1 MPYNHYFQAITNRTG
16 DSLVGYFVRVIN
28 TVSGNTVPLYA
39 DLNGTPI
46 VTVSGVADMAKT
58 DENGNVSFYNDAGT
72 YHLDIYQPDA
82 TTFIL
87 RVPNVAMQSGQGP
100 QGDPGPTGEVG
111 ASDSAFPTLAALKA
125 IDPVL
130 YPSPRLAAA
139 SGADGGVPNGLF
151 TYQTAGAPYT
161 ADNVN
166 VIKLDAVPLSTGAL
180 VRQGAQGILYDAAQ
194 SVKGKLDRIGYITD
208 ARFAGGAKGDNTA
221 DDSAAIQA
229 AIDYFEGI
237 GGGEVR
243 VPEGTFKTTVAP
255 VLKGKV
261 SLVGNGPASIIR
273 SNVCHGLVIAKS
285 DEIAPRRV
293 ANLRFY
299 GNGGENFSA
308 IYADVAFP
316 DRVQGLVFENVFA
329 DFFGTIIRGR
339 GFWHTAFKSIRANQ
353 CRRGVWL
360 YNRDVKIT
368 IDDCSF
374 IRGGAIVNTEDSVGM
389 QIGDEDASFRPEDVQ
404 VTNSIFFGFDIGVR
418 VRQALFGGIVNCDI
432 DACTSK
438 GAEIITADGG
448 YTIDDNWFDVLEGT
462 GAKYGFHALPLGYD
476 PGPINISITNNRVR
490 VPASQT
496 TEAEAAG
503 MLVEQNQSNM
513 LVMGNSF
520 TGTAAIAIRAE
531 GATSARVERC
541 EFIANKASGQARF
554 FNMAACSIDKNTFDG
569 GIILSGNVNMA
580 IGKNHGLHTTEIIGS
595 VDIPAGQTSV
605 TATWLSLNMPD
616 LPLGGYAISCVGTDR
631 GTLTHGGLAIVP
643 TRTGITVTGQNAL
656 GAASTVDFHLR
667 VY

>member
-1 MPYNHYFQAITNRTG
+1 MPTNVT
-16 DSLVGYFVRVIN
+16 FP
-28 TVSGNTVPLYA
+28 GNLGQVDTIA
-39 DLNGTPI
+39 DLRDL
-46 VTVSGVADMAKT
+46 S
-58 DENGNVSFYNDAGT
+58 
-72 YHLDIYQPDA
+72 
-82 TTFIL
+82 TTFI
-87 RVPNVAMQSGQGP
+87 
-100 QGDPGPTGEVG
+100 DPGTIYVAKSVGRAYSYDAGSLAADDGLNVIRPNDRTPLQAGRFLYEVDGIAPGPKGETG
-111 ASDSAFPTLAALKA
+111 AANSTFITLAAMTA
-125 IDPVL
+125 APASNSSYIFA
-130 YPSPRLAAA
+130 PRA
-139 SGADGGVPNGLF
+139 GADSGVVSGTFL
-151 TYQTAGAPYT
+151 YQTAGAPYT
-161 ADNVN
+161 ADGVN

-180 VRQGAQGILYDAAQ
+180 VRQGAQSILYDAAQ
-194 SVKGKLDRIGYITD
+194 SVKGKLDRFALITD
-208 ARFAGGAKGDNTA
+208 ARFAGGAKGNGTT

-229 AIDYFEGI
+229 AIDYIESV
-237 GGGEVR
+237 GGGV
-243 VPEGTFKTTVAP
+243 VLAPEGTYKTTVAP
-255 VLKGKV
+255 ILRSKV

-273 SNVCHGLVIAKS
+273 SNVCHGLVIEKS
-285 DEIAPRRV
+285 NEIAPRRV
-293 ANLRFY
+293 ADIRFY
-299 GNGGENFSA
+299 ANGGENFSA

-339 GFWHTAFKSIRANQ
+339 GFWHTAFKSVRANQ

-374 IRGGAIVNTEDSVGM
+374 IRGGAIVNVEDSVGL

-404 VTNSIFFGFDIGVR
+404 VTNSIFFGFDIGAR
-418 VRQALFGGIVNCDI
+418 LRQALFGGIVNCDF

-448 YTIDDNWFDVLEGT
+448 YTIDDNWFDVIGET
-462 GAKYGFHALPLGYD
+462 GNLYGVHAIPLGYD
-476 PGPINISITNNRVR
+476 PGPINISITNNRIR
-490 VPASQT
+490 VPNT
-496 TEAEAAG
+496 TTSGAEAAG
-503 MLVEQNQSNM
+503 MVFEQNQSNHM
-513 LVMGNSF
+513 VLGNSL
-520 TGTAAIAIRAE
+520 TGTAPIAIRAE

-541 EFIANKASGQARF
+541 EFVANKGVGQARF

-616 LPLGGYAISCVGTDR
+616 LPLGGYAISCVGSDR
-631 GTLTHGGLAIVP
+631 GSLAHDRIATIP
-643 TRTGITVTGQNAL
+643 TRTGLTVTAEPAL
-656 GAASTVDFHLR
+656 GPASTIDFHLR